1 MHQEKL
7 IDLLNHPEKLDKSS
21 AEQLKLLVAQYP
33 YSQPLR
39 ILIAK
44 NHQLLNRTEF
54 EQTVNLAATYAIDRR
69 QFQQFISGKSREK
82 AIDLPS
88 VKIPKTSPEA
98 EKGNLFTKWLS
109 ALFAKRN
116 VSPSGSKPEIHK
128 LDQAKPLQAVSLDSN
143 QPDDQVI
150 SNWTKETTKQAGK
163 HDELIDKFL
172 KEGPRMS
179 PKKEFFSEEN
189 LAEKNMLSPEDM
201 GTETLAMVFQKQGL
215 HERALDIYQ
224 KLSLKYP
231 EKSSYFAE
239 KINSIKNEI
248 NLKK

>member
-1 MHQEKL
+1 MQQEKF
-7 IDLLNHPEKLDKSS
+7 IELLNHPEKLDKSS
-21 AEQLKLLVAQYP
+21 AEQLKQLVAQHP

-39 ILIAK
+39 ILLAK
-44 NHQLLNRTEF
+44 NHQLLNRPEF

-82 AIDLPS
+82 TIDLPS
-88 VKIPKTSPEA
+88 VKIPKTSPQT
-98 EKGNLFTKWLS
+98 EKGNRFGKWLS

-116 VSPSGSKPEIHK
+116 VPPTSSEPEIPQLDKAKPE
-128 LDQAKPLQAVSLDSN
+128 QTVSLDSN
-143 QPDDQVI
+143 QPDGQTIKD
-150 SNWTKETTKQAGK
+150 WTKETAKQAGK

-172 KEGPRMS
+172 KEEPRIL
-179 PKKEFFSEEN
+179 PKKEFVSEEN